1 MRAILIDPIKREVT
15 EVQIHHALEGD
26 TLGDLQ
32 KAVGGYIELAHRFDN
47 GDDLFVNEE
56 GLYKYSIFFDIGAH
70 SPFAGSGIIVGHNSA
85 GNTTP
90 AKSSIEDIK
99 SRIRWQVRP

>member
-15 EVQIHHALEGD
+15 EVQIRHALEGD

-32 KAVGGYIELAHRFDN
+32 KAVGG
-47 GDDLFVNEE
+47 
-56 GLYKYSIFFDIGAH
+56 AH
-70 SPFAGSGIIVGHNSA
+70 SPFAGPGIIVGHNSA

-90 AKSSIEDIK
+90 AKSTLEEIK
-99 SRIRWQVRP
+99 RRIKWQTRP